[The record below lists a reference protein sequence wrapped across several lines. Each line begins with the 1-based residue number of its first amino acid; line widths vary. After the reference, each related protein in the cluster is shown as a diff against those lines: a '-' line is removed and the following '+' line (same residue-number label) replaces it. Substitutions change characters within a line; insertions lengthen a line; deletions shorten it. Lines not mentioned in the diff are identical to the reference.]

1 MCCFH
6 VRLLSTR
13 TPRNLA
19 VVVCSIGTL
28 AMEAEKEDKFNF
40 MLEKIMYLVFLTF
53 NDSPL
58 RLTQST
64 SASAR
69 TPQENLARVVN
80 AAPLY
85 FFEKVRQCVRRCKIL
100 IYFEVYAP
108 RI

>member
-1 MCCFH
+1 MPLSFNRMLELRVILTCRAVMCCFH

-28 AMEAEKEDKFNF
+28 AMEAEKEDKF

-69 TPQENLARVVN
+69 TLN
-80 AAPLY
+80 
-85 FFEKVRQCVRRCKIL
+85 
-100 IYFEVYAP
+100 
-108 RI
+108 

>member
-1 MCCFH
+1 MLELRVILTCRAVMCCFH

-28 AMEAEKEDKFNF
+28 AMEAEKEDKF

-69 TPQENLARVVN
+69 TLN
-80 AAPLY
+80 
-85 FFEKVRQCVRRCKIL
+85 
-100 IYFEVYAP
+100 
-108 RI
+108 

>member
-28 AMEAEKEDKFNF
+28 AMEAEKEDKF

-69 TPQENLARVVN
+69 T
-80 AAPLY
+80 
-85 FFEKVRQCVRRCKIL
+85 
-100 IYFEVYAP
+100 
-108 RI
+108 

>member
-1 MCCFH
+1 MPLSFKRMLELRVILTCRAVMCCFH
-6 VRLLSTR
+6 VSLLSTR

-69 TPQENLARVVN
+69 TLN
-80 AAPLY
+80 
-85 FFEKVRQCVRRCKIL
+85 
-100 IYFEVYAP
+100 
-108 RI
+108 